1 MRDHSM
7 ESLSDYIE
15 SLNVDEATRLELL
28 RKLASMREK
37 GLNIMI
43 TGATGSGKSSTINAL
58 FRADKARVGE
68 GASPETQEIAR
79 YDYDGMTLWDTPG
92 LGDGEDA
99 DKRHME
105 AIRRKLQETNN
116 DGGQLIDAV
125 LVVLDAGSRD
135 LGSSYK
141 LINEVVLPGMK
152 DASRVVVALNQADM
166 ALKGRHWNDSTN
178 QPDAVLLEKLDE
190 MCAVVRNRI
199 RESTG
204 IDVEPVFYCAGY
216 KEEGEQRAPYNLAK
230 LLARIVKRIPA
241 SKRLLVADN
250 MNRDKASY
258 ASDDGRSDYHGEIV
272 SAFRESCRDIGESVG
287 ETLGSIGGKIGKEL
301 GGKAGRAIGDLIGRL
316 GEWLFS

>member
-141 LINEVVLPGMK
+141 LINEVVPARHEGRQ
-152 DASRVVVALNQADM
+152 SRCGSSQP
-166 ALKGRHWNDSTN
+166 GRHGAQGAPLERFY
-178 QPDAVLLEKLDE
+178 QP
-190 MCAVVRNRI
+190 
-199 RESTG
+199 
-204 IDVEPVFYCAGY
+204 
-216 KEEGEQRAPYNLAK
+216 
-230 LLARIVKRIPA
+230 ARC
-241 SKRLLVADN
+241 
-250 MNRDKASY
+250 
-258 ASDDGRSDYHGEIV
+258 RS
-272 SAFRESCRDIGESVG
+272 S
-287 ETLGSIGGKIGKEL
+287 
-301 GGKAGRAIGDLIGRL
+301 
-316 GEWLFS
+316 